1 MFSLLFTV
9 IKPSYMK
16 HGLDIVDCF
25 FLFVLFFY
33 FLLHVTKHDAIS
45 AEIKSYTVK
54 FSKVSSPHDFLFEY
68 SSLMAFST
76 YSLQK

>member
-25 FLFVLFFY
+25 FVCFVFY
-33 FLLHVTKHDAIS
+33 FLLHVTKHDAIP